1 MDGTKKITMVAMC
14 VAFCSVSAYIS
25 FPLPFTPGLVTAVTL
40 AFGVTAFV
48 LPPKETALAIC
59 IYLALGAIGIPPTIW

>member
-48 LPPKETALAIC
+48 LPLW
-59 IYLALGAIGIPPTIW
+59 PTIW